1 MTTSHGM
8 LAVVIHANQSEFKT
22 EFKGTSCI
30 KLSLMQSLSSP
41 VPCSL
46 LNVIYPLGLS
56 VPLWWQLSDSV
67 LYPSFMPLS
76 ATKAWLSE
84 GTNHALHGVHRNEKE
99 KQCLIYTSPISRFF
113 LFNRPTG
120 FCEGPWLFCPL
131 SQLLSTWLFKNCCN
145 IAISVIDFYEAN
157 TVSLHP
163 SRPPLSKHFLCVS
176 VLTQSLWAA
185 LERGPHTS
193 SCRRVLLYSRWCLSK
208 IEDPWSFAN
217 GDVDLEGER
226 YAMILAV

>member
-84 GTNHALHGVHRNEKE
+84 GTNHALHGVRRNEKE
-99 KQCLIYTSPISRFF
+99 KQCLIYTSPVSPFF
-113 LFNRPTG
+113 LFNRPTKILWG
-120 FCEGPWLFCPL
+120 
-131 SQLLSTWLFKNCCN
+131 SMALLSSIPATFNLVVQKLLQYSHFCHWLLWGKHCQ
-145 IAISVIDFYEAN
+145 
-157 TVSLHP
+157 P
-163 SRPPLSKHFLCVS
+163 PPLKATSFQAFS
-176 VLTQSLWAA
+176 V
-185 LERGPHTS
+185 R
-193 SCRRVLLYSRWCLSK
+193 
-208 IEDPWSFAN
+208 
-217 GDVDLEGER
+217 
-226 YAMILAV
+226 